1 MGCCGEHSRARMLRR
16 AAAQAGRGL
25 PEVERGMP
33 TPAGTGMDR
42 RSFLTRSGVA
52 LLSVYGA
59 SRLGF
64 AQLEEGIARAQ
75 GDGGPVIVNVFLEGG
90 IDSLSVLAPVDDP
103 NYQAWRPT
111 LKLGAGDG
119 SGFAEDGRLRWH
131 PSAAPLDTLHR
142 EGKVAVV
149 PAIGYSGADQSHFT
163 SRHYY
168 EVGELSTHTR
178 TGWLGRLLDAVGTE
192 DNPLQGVCLDGRL
205 SPTMATASVPVAS
218 IDGPCYDLYA
228 PGVWNEVEGLMFDAV
243 NSMGGVHAAG
253 SDAGLQQAGRVAR
266 HAMQLKA
273 QLEPFCQQDVT
284 SPVNYPDDGFAENL
298 AGLAAMLAAG
308 LPIRC
313 AALDA
318 NSDYDTHDNQ
328 AESFAEDLGVAA
340 QTLLAFQRDLEARGL
355 AGRVVTLVWSEFGRR
370 PRENGSGGT
379 DHGAG
384 GLALVIGSRVN
395 GSMVGEFP
403 GLDQLDEDDNML
415 HTQDFRGVYCSLL
428 EQWFGVDAGAAI
440 PGAEQFNRPALIR

>member
-1 MGCCGEHSRARMLRR
+1 MGCCDEHTRARLLRD

-25 PEVERGMP
+25 PSIESGMP
-33 TPAGTGMDR
+33 RPAGTGLNR
-42 RSFLTRSGVA
+42 RSFLTRSGA
-52 LLSVYGA
+52 AFLSVYGA
-59 SRLGF
+59 SKLGF
-64 AQLEEGIARAQ
+64 RQLEEGIARAQ
-75 GDGGPVIVNVFLEGG
+75 GASDPVLVNVFLEGG
-90 IDSLSVLAPVDDP
+90 IDSLSVLAPVDDA

-119 SGFAEDGRLRWH
+119 SAFAEDGRLRWH

-142 EGKVAVV
+142 EGKLAVV

-168 EVGELSTHTR
+168 EVGELNARTA
-178 TGWLGRLLDAVGTE
+178 TGWLGRFLDAVGTQ

-205 SPTMATASVPVAS
+205 SPTMASASVPVAS

-228 PGVWNEVEGLMFDAV
+228 PGVWNQVEDLMFDAV
-243 NSMGGVHAAG
+243 ARMGGVHAAG
-253 SDAGLQQAGRVAR
+253 DDVGLQQAGRVAT
-266 HAMQLKA
+266 HAMQLKS
-273 QLEPFCQQDVT
+273 QLQPFCDDDVI
-284 SPVNYPDDGFAENL
+284 SPVTYPDESFAENL

-318 NSDYDTHDNQ
+318 NADYDTHDNQ
-328 AESFAEDLGVAA
+328 AESFSEDLGVAS

-370 PRENGSGGT
+370 PKENGSAGT

-384 GLALVIGSRVN
+384 GLAMVMGSRVN
-395 GSMVGEFP
+395 GRMVGEFP

-415 HTQDFRGVYCSLL
+415 HTQDFRGIYCSLL
-428 EQWFGVDAGAAI
+428 EQWFGVDAAAAI
-440 PGAEQFNRPALIR
+440 PGAGGFNRPALIA

>member
-16 AAAQAGRGL
+16 AAAKAGRGL
-25 PEVERGMP
+25 PDVELGMP
-33 TPAGTGMDR
+33 TPAGTGLSR
-42 RSFLTRSGVA
+42 RSFLTRSGAA

-64 AQLEEGIARAQ
+64 AQLEEGIASAQ
-75 GDGGPVIVNVFLEGG
+75 GGGDPVLVNVFLEGG
-90 IDSLSVLAPVDDP
+90 IDGLSVLAPVDDP

-131 PSAAPLDTLHR
+131 PAASELDVLHR

-168 EVGELSTHTR
+168 EVGELNARTR
-178 TGWLGRLLDAVGTE
+178 TGWLGRFLDAVGTD

-228 PGVWNEVEGLMFDAV
+228 PGVWNQVEGLMFDAV
-243 NSMGGVHAAG
+243 SRMGGVHAGGA
-253 SDAGLQQAGRVAR
+253 DVGLQQAGRVAT
-266 HAMQLKA
+266 HAMRLKS
-273 QLEPFCQQDVT
+273 QLEPFCDTDVV
-284 SPVNYPDDGFAENL
+284 SPVSYPDEPFAENL
-298 AGLAAMLAAG
+298 AGLAAMLGAG

-318 NSDYDTHDNQ
+318 NADYDTHDGQ
-328 AESFAEDLGVAA
+328 AQSFGDDLGVAA
-340 QTLLAFQRDLEARGL
+340 RTLIAFQRDLEARGL
-355 AGRVVTLVWSEFGRR
+355 ANRVVTLVWSEFGRR
-370 PRENGSGGT
+370 PKENGSGGT

-384 GLALVIGSRVN
+384 GVAFVIGSRVN
-395 GSMVGEFP
+395 GQMVGEFP

-415 HTQDFRGVYCSLL
+415 HTQDFRGIYCALL

-440 PGAEQFNRPALIR
+440 PGAEAFNRPALIR

>member
-1 MGCCGEHSRARMLRR
+1 MGCCGEHSRARLLRR

-25 PEVERGMP
+25 PAVERGMP

-42 RSFLTRSGVA
+42 RSFLTRSGAA

-59 SRLGF
+59 SKLGF
-64 AQLEEGIARAQ
+64 AQLEAGIASAQ
-75 GDGGPVIVNVFLEGG
+75 GGGGPVIVNVFLEGG
-90 IDSLSVLAPVDDP
+90 MDSLSVLAPVDDP

-218 IDGPCYDLYA
+218 IDGPCFDLYA

-243 NSMGGVHAAG
+243 DRMGGVHAA
-253 SDAGLQQAGRVAR
+253 SPDVGLQQAGRVAR

-273 QLEPFCQQDVT
+273 QLEPFCQEDVV
-284 SPVNYPDDGFAENL
+284 SPVSYPDDG
-298 AGLAAMLAAG
+298 
-308 LPIRC
+308 
-313 AALDA
+313 
-318 NSDYDTHDNQ
+318 
-328 AESFAEDLGVAA
+328 FAEDLGVAA
-340 QTLLAFQRDLEARGL
+340 QTLLAFQRDLESRGL

-370 PRENGSGGT
+370 PRENGSAGT

-395 GSMVGEFP
+395 GRMVGEFP
-403 GLDQLDEDDNML
+403 GLDQLDEDENML

-428 EQWFGVDAGAAI
+428 EQWFGVDAAAAI
-440 PGAEQFNRPALIR
+440 PGASGFNRPALIR

>member
-1 MGCCGEHSRARMLRR
+1 MGCCREHTRARLLRR
-16 AAAQAGRGL
+16 AAAEAGRGL
-25 PEVERGMP
+25 PAIERGMP
-33 TPAGTGMDR
+33 PPAGTGLSR
-42 RSFLTRSGVA
+42 RSFLSRSGAA

-59 SRLGF
+59 SKLGF

-75 GDGGPVIVNVFLEGG
+75 GASDPVLVNVFLEGG

-111 LKLGAGDG
+111 LALGSGEG
-119 SGFAEDGRLRWH
+119 TGFAEDGSLRWH
-131 PSAAPLDTLHR
+131 PAAAELDVLHR
-142 EGKVAVV
+142 EGKLAVV
-149 PAIGYSGADQSHFT
+149 PAIGYTGADQSHFT

-168 EVGELSTHTR
+168 EVGELNTRAR
-178 TGWLGRLLDAVGTE
+178 TGWLGRFLDAVGTQ

-228 PGVWNEVEGLMFDAV
+228 PGVWNQVEDLMFDAV
-243 NSMGGVHAAG
+243 ARMGGVHAAG
-253 SDAGLQQAGRVAR
+253 PDPGLQQAGRVAT

-273 QLEPFCQQDVT
+273 QLQPFCDNDVV
-284 SPVNYPDDGFAENL
+284 PPAGYPDESFAENL

-318 NSDYDTHDNQ
+318 NADYDTHDNQ
-328 AESFAEDLGVAA
+328 AQSFAEDLSVASK
-340 QTLLAFQRDLEARGL
+340 TLLAFQRDLEARGL

-370 PRENGSGGT
+370 PKENGSGGT

-384 GLALVIGSRVN
+384 GLAMVIGSRVN
-395 GSMVGEFP
+395 GQMVGEFP
-403 GLDQLDEDDNML
+403 GLGQLDEDQNML
-415 HTQDFRGVYCSLL
+415 HTQDFRGVYSALL
-428 EQWFGVDAGAAI
+428 EQWFGVDAAAAI
-440 PGAEQFNRPALIR
+440 PGAGDFNRPALIR

>member
-1 MGCCGEHSRARMLRR
+1 MACCDEHTRARLLRE
-16 AAAQAGRGL
+16 AATQAGRGL
-25 PEVERGMP
+25 PAIERGMP
-33 TPAGTGMDR
+33 APAGTGLNR
-42 RSFLTRSGVA
+42 RSFLTRSGA
-52 LLSVYGA
+52 AFLSVYGA
-59 SRLGF
+59 SKLGF
-64 AQLEEGIARAQ
+64 AHLEEGIARAQ
-75 GDGGPVIVNVFLEGG
+75 GASDPVLVNVFLEGG

-119 SGFAEDGRLRWH
+119 TGFAEDGRLRWH
-131 PSAAPLDTLHR
+131 PAAGPLDTLHR

-168 EVGELSTHTR
+168 EVGELNTR
-178 TGWLGRLLDAVGTE
+178 TATGWLGRFLDAVGTQ

-228 PGVWNEVEGLMFDAV
+228 PGVWNQVEDLMFDAV
-243 NSMGGVHAAG
+243 ARIGGVHAAG
-253 SDAGLQQAGRVAR
+253 PDIGLAQAGKVAT
-266 HAMQLKA
+266 HAMQLKT
-273 QLEPFCQQDVT
+273 QLQPFCDDDDV
-284 SPVNYPDDGFAENL
+284 SPVTYPDESFAENL

-318 NSDYDTHDNQ
+318 NADYDTHDNQ
-328 AESFAEDLGVAA
+328 AESFSEDLGVAA

-370 PRENGSGGT
+370 PRENGSRGT

-384 GLALVIGSRVN
+384 GLAMVIGSRVN
-395 GSMVGEFP
+395 GQMVGEFP
-403 GLDQLDEDDNML
+403 GLGQLDEDGNML
-415 HTQDFRGVYCSLL
+415 HTQDFRGVYSALL
-428 EQWFGVDAGAAI
+428 EQWFGVDAAVAV
-440 PGAEQFNRPALIR
+440 PGAGGFNRPALIK